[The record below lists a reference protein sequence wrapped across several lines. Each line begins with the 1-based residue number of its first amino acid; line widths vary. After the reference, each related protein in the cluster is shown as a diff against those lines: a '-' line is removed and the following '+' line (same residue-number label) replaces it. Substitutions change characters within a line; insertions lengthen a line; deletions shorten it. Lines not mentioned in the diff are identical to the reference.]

1 MVPIGNGSC
10 FGTPP
15 SALTV
20 YIIGADVLENMVE
33 ENITDFPSGVHPNT
47 GLGDGWYVNRFG
59 TPPSAGTVKT
69 S

>member
-20 YIIGADVLENMVE
+20 YIIGALVLENMVE
-33 ENITDFPSGVHPNT
+33 ENVTDFPSGVHPNT
-47 GLGDGWYVNRFG
+47 DLGDG
-59 TPPSAGTVKT
+59 
-69 S
+69 